1 MMKLNNKGQTLVMFI
16 VIIPILISIMVLVI
30 DLGSAFTKKQELNN
44 VNKLVIEYGLDNL
57 DQENLESDLTS
68 YITMNAK
75 DLSNVKVTV
84 ENNTINVTTKAY
96 IDGIISKALNIDGF
110 EIVSTYQGYL
120 SGEEKEL
127 RGWNKWHIKEKSLVS
142 HQSKAV

>member
-30 DLGSAFTKKQELNN
+30 DLGSAFTKNQELNN

-57 DQENLESDLTS
+57 EEENLESDLTS

-110 EIVSTYQGYL
+110 EIVSEYHGYL
-120 SGEEKEL
+120 SGEEKRIE
-127 RGWNKWHIKEKSLVS
+127 RVK
-142 HQSKAV
+142 

>member
-30 DLGSAFTKKQELNN
+30 DLGSAFAKKQELNN

-120 SGEEKEL
+120 SG
-127 RGWNKWHIKEKSLVS
+127 KEKRIERV
-142 HQSKAV
+142 K

>member
-120 SGEEKEL
+120 SASEKRIE
-127 RGWNKWHIKEKSLVS
+127 RVK
-142 HQSKAV
+142 

>member
-30 DLGSAFTKKQELNN
+30 DLGSAFAKKQELNN

-110 EIVSTYQGYL
+110 EIVSEYHGYL
-120 SGEEKEL
+120 SG
-127 RGWNKWHIKEKSLVS
+127 KEKRIERV
-142 HQSKAV
+142 K

>member
-30 DLGSAFTKKQELNN
+30 DLGSAFAKKQELNN

-120 SGEEKEL
+120 SGEEKRIE
-127 RGWNKWHIKEKSLVS
+127 RVK
-142 HQSKAV
+142 

>member
-30 DLGSAFTKKQELNN
+30 DLGSAFAKKQELNN

-57 DQENLESDLTS
+57 EEENLESDLTS

-120 SGEEKEL
+120 SG
-127 RGWNKWHIKEKSLVS
+127 KEKRIERV
-142 HQSKAV
+142 K

>member
-30 DLGSAFTKKQELNN
+30 DLGSAFAKKQELNN

-75 DLSNVKVTV
+75 DLSNVKVIV

-120 SGEEKEL
+120 SASEKRIE
-127 RGWNKWHIKEKSLVS
+127 RVK
-142 HQSKAV
+142 

>member
-84 ENNTINVTTKAY
+84 ESNTINVTTKAY

-120 SGEEKEL
+120 SGEEKRIE
-127 RGWNKWHIKEKSLVS
+127 RVK
-142 HQSKAV
+142 

>member
-16 VIIPILISIMVLVI
+16 FIIPILISIMVLVI

-110 EIVSTYQGYL
+110 EIVSEYHGYL
-120 SGEEKEL
+120 SGEEKRIE
-127 RGWNKWHIKEKSLVS
+127 RVK
-142 HQSKAV
+142 

>member
-84 ENNTINVTTKAY
+84 ENNTINVTTKAH

-110 EIVSTYQGYL
+110 EIVSEYHGYL
-120 SGEEKEL
+120 SGEEKRIE
-127 RGWNKWHIKEKSLVS
+127 RVK
-142 HQSKAV
+142 

>member
-57 DQENLESDLTS
+57 GQENLESDLTS

-96 IDGIISKALNIDGF
+96 INGIISKALNIDGF
-110 EIVSTYQGYL
+110 EIVSEYHGYL
-120 SGEEKEL
+120 SGEEKRIE
-127 RGWNKWHIKEKSLVS
+127 RVK
-142 HQSKAV
+142 

>member
-84 ENNTINVTTKAY
+84 ENNTINVTFLYNKA
-96 IDGIISKALNIDGF
+96 K
-110 EIVSTYQGYL
+110 
-120 SGEEKEL
+120 
-127 RGWNKWHIKEKSLVS
+127 
-142 HQSKAV
+142 

>member
-110 EIVSTYQGYL
+110 EIVSEYHGYL
-120 SGEEKEL
+120 SSEEKRIE
-127 RGWNKWHIKEKSLVS
+127 RVK
-142 HQSKAV
+142 

>member
-16 VIIPILISIMVLVI
+16 VIIPILISIMILVI

-110 EIVSTYQGYL
+110 EIVSEYHGYL
-120 SGEEKEL
+120 SSEEKRIE
-127 RGWNKWHIKEKSLVS
+127 RVK
-142 HQSKAV
+142 

>member
-30 DLGSAFTKKQELNN
+30 DLGSAFAKKQELNN

-57 DQENLESDLTS
+57 EEENLESDLTS
-68 YITMNAK
+68 YITMNVK
-75 DLSNVKVTV
+75 DLSNVKVIV

-110 EIVSTYQGYL
+110 EIVSEYHGYL
-120 SGEEKEL
+120 SSEEKRIE
-127 RGWNKWHIKEKSLVS
+127 RVK
-142 HQSKAV
+142 

>member
-57 DQENLESDLTS
+57 EEENLESDLTS

-120 SGEEKEL
+120 SGEEKRIE
-127 RGWNKWHIKEKSLVS
+127 RVK
-142 HQSKAV
+142 

>member
-30 DLGSAFTKKQELNN
+30 DLGSAFAKKQELNN

-120 SGEEKEL
+120 SASEKRIE
-127 RGWNKWHIKEKSLVS
+127 RVK
-142 HQSKAV
+142 

>member
-57 DQENLESDLTS
+57 GQENLESDLTS

-120 SGEEKEL
+120 SGEEKRIE
-127 RGWNKWHIKEKSLVS
+127 RVK
-142 HQSKAV
+142 

>member
-110 EIVSTYQGYL
+110 EIVSEYHGYL
-120 SGEEKEL
+120 SGEEKRIE
-127 RGWNKWHIKEKSLVS
+127 RVK
-142 HQSKAV
+142 

>member
-57 DQENLESDLTS
+57 EEENLESDLTS

-110 EIVSTYQGYL
+110 EIVSEYHGYL
-120 SGEEKEL
+120 SGEEKRIE
-127 RGWNKWHIKEKSLVS
+127 RVK
-142 HQSKAV
+142 

>member
-84 ENNTINVTTKAY
+84 ESNTINVTTKAY
-96 IDGIISKALNIDGF
+96 IDGIISKALNFDGF

-120 SGEEKEL
+120 SGEEKRIE
-127 RGWNKWHIKEKSLVS
+127 RVK
-142 HQSKAV
+142 

>member
-30 DLGSAFTKKQELNN
+30 DLGSAFAKKQELNN

-96 IDGIISKALNIDGF
+96 INGIISKALNIDGF
-110 EIVSTYQGYL
+110 EIVSEYHGYL
-120 SGEEKEL
+120 SGEEKRIE
-127 RGWNKWHIKEKSLVS
+127 RVK
-142 HQSKAV
+142 

>member
-96 IDGIISKALNIDGF
+96 IDGIISKALNFDGF

-120 SGEEKEL
+120 SGEEKRIE
-127 RGWNKWHIKEKSLVS
+127 RVK
-142 HQSKAV
+142 

>member
-57 DQENLESDLTS
+57 GQENLESDLTS

-110 EIVSTYQGYL
+110 EIVSEYHGYL
-120 SGEEKEL
+120 SGEEKRIE
-127 RGWNKWHIKEKSLVS
+127 RVK
-142 HQSKAV
+142 

>member
-30 DLGSAFTKKQELNN
+30 DLGSAFAKKQELNN

-57 DQENLESDLTS
+57 EEENLESDLTS

-120 SGEEKEL
+120 SGEEKRIE
-127 RGWNKWHIKEKSLVS
+127 RVK
-142 HQSKAV
+142 

>member
-120 SGEEKEL
+120 SGEEKRIE
-127 RGWNKWHIKEKSLVS
+127 RVK
-142 HQSKAV
+142 

>member
-1 MMKLNNKGQTLVMFI
+1 MNNKGQTLVMFI

-110 EIVSTYQGYL
+110 EIVSEYHGYL
-120 SGEEKEL
+120 SGEEKRIE
-127 RGWNKWHIKEKSLVS
+127 RVK
-142 HQSKAV
+142 

>member
-30 DLGSAFTKKQELNN
+30 DLGSAFAKKQELNN

-57 DQENLESDLTS
+57 GQENLESDLTS

-96 IDGIISKALNIDGF
+96 INGIISKALNIDGF
-110 EIVSTYQGYL
+110 EIVSEYHGYL
-120 SGEEKEL
+120 SGEEKRIE
-127 RGWNKWHIKEKSLVS
+127 RVK
-142 HQSKAV
+142 

>member
-16 VIIPILISIMVLVI
+16 VIITILISIMVLVI
-30 DLGSAFTKKQELNN
+30 DLSSSFTKKQELNN

-120 SGEEKEL
+120 SGEEKRIE
-127 RGWNKWHIKEKSLVS
+127 RVK
-142 HQSKAV
+142 

>member
-30 DLGSAFTKKQELNN
+30 DLGSAFAKKQELNN

-75 DLSNVKVTV
+75 DLSNVKVII

-120 SGEEKEL
+120 SGEEKRIE
-127 RGWNKWHIKEKSLVS
+127 RVK
-142 HQSKAV
+142 

>member
-30 DLGSAFTKKQELNN
+30 DLGSAFTKEQELNN

-120 SGEEKEL
+120 SGEEKRIE
-127 RGWNKWHIKEKSLVS
+127 RVK
-142 HQSKAV
+142 

>member
-30 DLGSAFTKKQELNN
+30 DLGSAFAKKQELNN

-84 ENNTINVTTKAY
+84 ENNTINVTTKSY

-120 SGEEKEL
+120 SG
-127 RGWNKWHIKEKSLVS
+127 KEKRIERV
-142 HQSKAV
+142 K

>member
-30 DLGSAFTKKQELNN
+30 DLGSAFAKKQELNN

-110 EIVSTYQGYL
+110 EIVSEYHGYL
-120 SGEEKEL
+120 SGEEKRIE
-127 RGWNKWHIKEKSLVS
+127 RVK
-142 HQSKAV
+142 

>member
-110 EIVSTYQGYL
+110 EIVSEYHGYL
-120 SGEEKEL
+120 SASEKRIE
-127 RGWNKWHIKEKSLVS
+127 RVK
-142 HQSKAV
+142 

>member
-30 DLGSAFTKKQELNN
+30 DLGSAFIKKQELNN

-120 SGEEKEL
+120 SGEEKRIE
-127 RGWNKWHIKEKSLVS
+127 RVK
-142 HQSKAV
+142 

>member
-30 DLGSAFTKKQELNN
+30 DLGSAFAKKQELNN

-57 DQENLESDLTS
+57 EEENLESDLTS

-75 DLSNVKVTV
+75 DLSNVKVIV

-120 SGEEKEL
+120 SGEEKRIE
-127 RGWNKWHIKEKSLVS
+127 RVK
-142 HQSKAV
+142 

>member
-30 DLGSAFTKKQELNN
+30 DLGSAFAKKQELNN

-75 DLSNVKVTV
+75 DLSNVKVIV

-110 EIVSTYQGYL
+110 EIVSEYHGYL
-120 SGEEKEL
+120 SASEKRIE
-127 RGWNKWHIKEKSLVS
+127 RVK
-142 HQSKAV
+142 

>member
-84 ENNTINVTTKAY
+84 ENNTINVTTKVY

-120 SGEEKEL
+120 SGEEKRIE
-127 RGWNKWHIKEKSLVS
+127 RVK
-142 HQSKAV
+142 

>member
-16 VIIPILISIMVLVI
+16 VIIPILISIIVLVI

-120 SGEEKEL
+120 SGEEKRIE
-127 RGWNKWHIKEKSLVS
+127 RVK
-142 HQSKAV
+142 